1 MNALVVHLHALSILA
16 ADTIPED
23 DDVVA
28 GAWGAVMFVGLFL
41 ALAVL
46 GFSLTKHL
54 RKAQAAQD
62 AGVFDGDDS
71 DATPG
76 SQQST

>member
-28 GAWGAVMFVGLFL
+28 GAWGAVMFVSLLL

-46 GFSLTKHL
+46 GFSLTRHL
-54 RKAQAAQD
+54 RKAQAAAD
-62 AGVFDGDDS
+62 AGAFGDE
-71 DATPG
+71 DADRRPEG
-76 SQQST
+76 S